1 MFPIQADCSAHSL
14 WNIDEAQRS
23 TAHGTADLA
32 ECFPST
38 LGMISANLCNVG
50 PGDTFFLLIA
60 TDTASLIRRKCA
72 RFCSHQTLLLLLRL
86 RLFAVSF
93 TMREVFHAPG
103 PPRQNLIGAL
113 FSQCGELCH
122 FSPQLCSCK
131 KYSHMICKQ
140 LFITESTAFFFHSAP
155 TRSSSNSAC
164 PQAPYPA
171 SLIVTRRGRVLLF
184 GTKSRR
190 EKNKQTAVKLV

>member
-1 MFPIQADCSAHSL
+1 MKCSPYKL
-14 WNIDEAQRS
+14 TAQRTLYGILTRRS
-23 TAHGTADLA
+23 GARPTVPRISPK
-32 ECFPST
+32 CFPST

-93 TMREVFHAPG
+93 TMTEVFHAPG
-103 PPRQNLIGAL
+103 PLRQNLIGAL

-155 TRSSSNSAC
+155 T
-164 PQAPYPA
+164 
-171 SLIVTRRGRVLLF
+171 
-184 GTKSRR
+184 
-190 EKNKQTAVKLV
+190 